1 MDVQTPAN
9 QALADATLKQ
19 DLQGVRDALA
29 AGADPN
35 AYFKGI
41 SMLGWLEGAAARFT
55 EMGGERWLGILRTL
69 LDAGADPNQ
78 STDGP
83 SGDPAYF
90 LHFAS
95 QCALLQAMGLL
106 LRYGANPNLLVDGTD
121 TALDWA
127 SDDAAFIQ
135 IDKLPEE
142 YVGRSLPEYP
152 LPSDAEFDAQGLV
165 FHRWLMSRHQ
175 RGIELLREA
184 GALHGHELRT
194 AATGPLA

>member
-1 MDVQTPAN
+1 MSAN
-9 QALADATLKQ
+9 QALVDATLKQ

-83 SGDPAYF
+83 SGNPAYL

-95 QCALLQAMGLL
+95 QCALLPAMGLL
-106 LRYGANPNLLVDGTD
+106 LQHGADPNLRVDGTD

-175 RGIELLREA
+175 RGIELLRGA

-194 AATGPLA
+194 VATGPLA

>member
-1 MDVQTPAN
+1 MLATRI
-9 QALADATLKQ
+9 LADAIRKQ
-19 DLQGVRDALA
+19 DLQGVLQALA

-35 AYFKGI
+35 AYFEGL
-41 SMLGWLEGAAARFT
+41 SMLGRLEGAAERFT
-55 EMGGERWLGILRTL
+55 EMDGERWLGILRAL

-83 SGDPAYF
+83 SGDPAYL

-95 QCALLQAMGLL
+95 QCALLPAMGLL
-106 LRYGANPNLLVDGTD
+106 LQHGADPNLRVDGTD

-175 RGIELLREA
+175 RGIELLRGA

>member
-9 QALADATLKQ
+9 QALVDATLKQ

-175 RGIELLREA
+175 RGIELLRGA

-194 AATGPLA
+194 AASGLA